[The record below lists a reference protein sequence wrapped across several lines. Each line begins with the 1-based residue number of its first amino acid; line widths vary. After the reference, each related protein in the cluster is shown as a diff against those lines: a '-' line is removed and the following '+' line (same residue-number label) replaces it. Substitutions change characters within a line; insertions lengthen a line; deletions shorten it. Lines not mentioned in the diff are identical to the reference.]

1 MKKIMKILSVVIMIG
16 VVSYVVPDTICNV
29 SAVTS
34 VYGDVNNDGIVSSAD
49 IVCMNKLLNG
59 NLGVT
64 EAELAKFDLNGNM
77 IVSKTDGRALVAL
90 IAGA

>member
-1 MKKIMKILSVVIMIG
+1 MKKIMKILSVVMMIG
-16 VVSYVVPDTICNV
+16 VVSYVVPDTICN
-29 SAVTS
+29 
-34 VYGDVNNDGIVSSAD
+34 VNNDGIVSSAD